1 MRRREVIKLAVSST
15 LTAMLLDTESKKITS
30 TATAGDSQGLSTLL
44 SSTGSIAAKISV
56 DWGTVVARATP
67 YTFGSNDYSNPK

>member
-30 TATAGDSQGLSTLL
+30 TATRVSAR
-44 SSTGSIAAKISV
+44 KSV
-56 DWGTVVARATP
+56 AFYAIEVTQMLIPEA
-67 YTFGSNDYSNPK
+67 YSCYP